1 MFKRWPLSGQPSLDT
16 PPVEEK
22 GPLSSVTKASPARS
36 PEAKPAEVCCFRPD
50 LPASDSSLP
59 QTSWPF
65 SPPSSSCRHPILV
78 ASMGV
83 DFSPRGPL
91 SWFPESLPSA
101 CICLTF
107 GAISYLVTFGVLMG
121 VGHAQLCFLFFPF
134 SCVLC
139 AVDSGCDSVT
149 DTETEDEKVLPYS
162 KQQSL
167 PPPETPPGNLMVVQ
181 PERIRCGV
189 GTSGAGG

>member
-1 MFKRWPLSGQPSLDT
+1 M
-16 PPVEEK
+16 
-22 GPLSSVTKASPARS
+22 
-36 PEAKPAEVCCFRPD
+36 
-50 LPASDSSLP
+50 
-59 QTSWPF
+59 
-65 SPPSSSCRHPILV
+65 
-78 ASMGV
+78 
-83 DFSPRGPL
+83 
-91 SWFPESLPSA
+91 
-101 CICLTF
+101 
-107 GAISYLVTFGVLMG
+107 VTFGVLMG

-189 GTSGAGG
+189 GTSGAGGWMSERGLRGFSVDVVKGAIFSCHTFV